1 MKSFLL
7 NLRLQTSNFII
18 AGVSSLIITV
28 LWFCLTWHY
37 GFDLADEGYYW
48 YGSQRVLRGEVPM
61 RDFLSYDIAR
71 YYWSALVMYIL
82 GDDGAFA
89 ARLSA
94 MIFQFTGTVFGVY
107 ICLLALRDKG
117 GIRWIF
123 ALLVA
128 AVFTLWVDPYYKAYD
143 HATSILIV
151 VMLVLML
158 KSVKPLEWLGA
169 GVWLGIAAIFGRN
182 HGVYGAVAVIFVIT
196 VLLIKSSS
204 RLTIVKLSGYF
215 ALGVVIGFS
224 PTFVMMLVIDGFA
237 SAFVDSIV
245 MLFRSGTTNIG
256 LPVPWPW
263 LGKWEWVG
271 FFWTALKLTTGI
283 GFVFLVAMPLFG
295 ILVLLYQR
303 FNLSKDSNKVLFAAV
318 AAAIPYAHYAF
329 SRADLVHLSLGIFPT
344 LIALLVVGAMLGR
357 FSSVF
362 IASAALA
369 FSLIAL
375 GNSQPYLS
383 AHLFR
388 NDFSHVDVG
397 GEKLWVSDYV
407 HQKLERA
414 TNALS
419 QNPEGTNNFLAL
431 PDMPSLYAIY
441 RTKMP
446 IWEIYSLSPRDESFE
461 IKEIKLLEASK
472 PNIVL
477 LSDHAL
483 DNNPDF
489 RYSRMHPII
498 YSWIISH
505 YRIVNN
511 EDGLDYIDFQVYSP
525 KMLN

>member
-1 MKSFLL
+1 MKSFVL
-7 NLRLQTSNFII
+7 NLRLQSSNIII
-18 AGVSSLIITV
+18 AGVSALVVTT
-28 LWFCLTWHY
+28 LWFCLTWRY

-48 YGSQRVLRGEVPM
+48 YGSQQVLRGEVPM

-94 MIFQFTGTVFGVY
+94 FIFQVIGTVSGVY
-107 ICLLALRDKG
+107 VCIFALNDKWVV
-117 GIRWIF
+117 RWIF

-128 AVFTLWVDPYYKAYD
+128 VVLTLWVDPYYKAYD

-151 VMLVLML
+151 AMLVLML
-158 KSVKPLEWLGA
+158 KKVKPREWFLA

-182 HGVYGAVAVIFVIT
+182 HGVYGAVAVILVIT
-196 VLLIKSSS
+196 VLLINSSS
-204 RLTIVKLSGYF
+204 NLSIVKLSGYF
-215 ALGVVIGFS
+215 ALGVVVGFS
-224 PTFVMMLVIDGFA
+224 PTFVMMLVIDGFT
-237 SAFVDSIV
+237 SAFFDSV
-245 MLFRSGTTNIG
+245 FMLFKSGTTNIG

-263 LGKWEWVG
+263 AEKWEWVG
-271 FFWTALKLTTGI
+271 IFWTVLKLATGM

-303 FNLSKDSNKVLFAAV
+303 FDLSKDSNKVLFAAV

-329 SRADLVHLSLGIFPT
+329 SRADLVHLSLGIFPA

-357 FSSVF
+357 FSSVL
-362 IASAALA
+362 IASAVLTS
-369 FSLIAL
+369 SLIAL

-383 AHLFR
+383 AHLFK
-388 NDFSHVDVG
+388 NDFFQADVG
-397 GEKLWVSDYV
+397 GEKLWVSGYV
-407 HQKLERA
+407 LPKLERA
-414 TNALS
+414 TKELS
-419 QNPEGTNNFLAL
+419 NNPDGVSNFLAI

-446 IWEIYSLSPRDESFE
+446 IWEIYSLSPRDAKFE
-461 IKEIKLLEASK
+461 AQEIKLLEAAK

-483 DNNPDF
+483 DKNPDY
-489 RYSRMHPII
+489 RYSRIHPLI
-498 YSWIISH
+498 YDWIISKYKISGDSH
-505 YRIVNN
+505 SSS
-511 EDGLDYIDFQVYSP
+511 DSDFKVYFF
-525 KMLN
+525 KD